1 MKFNRDKKLNCV
13 KFDNDAYFTPIELSK
28 RLIDKTLEFIGIE
41 NITEIIEPCAG
52 NGSFSK
58 QILNCIAYD
67 IDSKDKTITQQ
78 DFLTLKLEYKKGR
91 LFITNP
97 PFGPQNFLSV
107 KFYSK
112 CCDGGDYIA
121 FIQPISQ
128 YSNSFQ
134 LYKFDL
140 IYSEDLGF
148 QNYSGRDIHCCFN
161 IYSRPKSGILNKQKR
176 WKFDDFKI
184 FERRNVKGNIIQFKS
199 DYDFRICGWGAKC
212 GKILDNTEIY
222 AKEYAFKIYNPKLKD
237 KIYNC
242 IKNIDLIKDFNI
254 VSTPNISM
262 QMLYR
267 YLQNKIPELK

>member
-1 MKFNRDKKLNCV
+1 MKYNRDKTLKTTKL
-13 KFDNDAYFTPIELSK
+13 DNDAYFTPIEISK
-28 RLIDKTLEFIGIE
+28 RLIDKTFEIIGID
-41 NITEIIEPCAG
+41 NITESIDPSAG

-58 QILNCIAYD
+58 QIRNCTAYD
-67 IDSKDKTITQQ
+67 IESNDETIIKQ
-78 DFLTLKLEYKKGR
+78 DFLQLQLDYKKGR

-112 CCDGGDYIA
+112 CCDEGDYIA

-128 YSNSFQ
+128 YKNSFQ

-140 IYSEDLGF
+140 IYSEDLGI
-148 QNYSGRDIHCCFN
+148 QNYSGRNIHCCFN
-161 IYSRPKSGILNKQKR
+161 IYRRPLFGILNKQKR

-212 GKILDNTEIY
+212 GKILDDTELY
-222 AKEYAFKIYNPKLKD
+222 AKEYAVTIYNQDVKD
-237 KIYNC
+237 KIFNA
-242 IKNIDLIKDFNI
+242 IKTIDLKKDFNI
-254 VSTPNISM
+254 VSTPNLSM